1 MGYDEKILN
10 YLSLYLK
17 SLKFVWKSSKAVM
30 VWMILMIPIQSV
42 LPSVSLY
49 VTNVIVNKIVSLNAI
64 HLTLLVSV
72 WGLTFFLNNLISPLL
87 VMIQGRMTDLLT
99 YQLNTE
105 LMRKS
110 ERLQSIS
117 YFEDSEF
124 YNDIQLLSSEA
135 SWRPVN
141 LLVFGTSLISNAI
154 VFISM
159 LIMLSSV
166 NILVSILM
174 LLVLVPQGI
183 IAYRIQQQAFETL
196 VSNSEES
203 RQLDYYSQV
212 LLSNN
217 HIKDIR
223 LYNLYAFFIG
233 KYTDVFTSITGKL
246 QGDRKK
252 KFTNSAVFISLNSLI
267 IISIFWYMMM
277 QIKKGVLNLGVI
289 VVFST
294 GIVYAINSMARL
306 VEDSSLLYDT
316 LLYMEKFFKFIE
328 IDDGMDQGLTFTNA
342 EEHSSDDII
351 EFRHVNFSYANTSD
365 VVLSDINFK
374 VAEGEKIAIV
384 GENGAGKTTLVKL
397 LCAFYP
403 NYSGD
408 ILVNGKS
415 LREYEWTDYR
425 KQMTSI
431 FQDFSKFD
439 ISLRENVALSDL
451 TRLSNDEDIVEA
463 LDKGRFNLNNMPLDQ
478 MLGRKFEGGKELS
491 GGEWQKVALSRA
503 FFSNAPILI
512 LDEPTASIDAK
523 AEYELFQDFQH
534 LTQGKTVFYITHRLA
549 SVKFADKI
557 LVLKSGK
564 IHSFGTHNELMKKD
578 EYYRELYIMQ
588 SSMYAEEE
596 A

>member
-1 MGYDEKILN
+1 MEKIFN
-10 YLSLYLK
+10 YLNLYLK
-17 SLKFVWKSSKAVM
+17 SLNFVWKTSKSIM
-30 VWMILMIPIQSV
+30 LWMILMVPIQSI
-42 LPSVSLY
+42 LPSISIFI
-49 VTNVIVNKIVSLNAI
+49 TNIVVNKISSLNSI
-64 HLTLLVSV
+64 NLTMLIAV
-72 WGLTFFLNNLISPLL
+72 WGVSFFLKNLISPLL

-110 ERLQSIS
+110 ERLQNIS

-154 VFISM
+154 VFASM
-159 LIMLSSV
+159 LLMVSSV
-166 NILVSILM
+166 NILVS
-174 LLVLVPQGI
+174 LLLFVVLIPQGI

-203 RQLDYYSQV
+203 RKLDYYSQV

-223 LYNLYAFFIG
+223 LYNLYIFFIT
-233 KYTDVFTSITGKL
+233 KYTDVFTSITDKL
-246 QGDRKK
+246 QVDRRK
-252 KFTNSAVFISLNSLI
+252 KFTTSALFITLNSIVI
-267 IISIFWYMMM
+267 ILMFGYVII
-277 QIKKGVLNLGVI
+277 QIKKGVLDLGVI
-289 VVFST
+289 FVFST
-294 GIVYAINSMARL
+294 SIIYSINSMARL

-316 LLYMEKFFKFIE
+316 LLYMENFFKFIE
-328 IDDGMDQGLTFTNA
+328 IEDELSTEVPITKTENNFG
-342 EEHSSDDII
+342 DDII
-351 EFRHVNFSYANTSD
+351 EFRNVNFSYSNNSD
-365 VVLSDINFK
+365 LVLSNVSFK
-374 VAEGEKIAIV
+374 IAEGEKIAIV

-408 ILVNGKS
+408 IIVNNKS
-415 LREYEWTDYR
+415 LREYELTDYR
-425 KQMTSI
+425 KQITSI

-451 TRLSNDEDIVEA
+451 SRIFKNEDITKA
-463 LDKGRFNLNNMPLDQ
+463 LDKGRFNMKDMSLDQ
-478 MLGRKFEGGKELS
+478 VLGRKFDGGKELS

-523 AEYELFQDFQH
+523 AEYELFQDFLQ

-557 LVLKSGK
+557 LVLKSGE
-564 IHSFGTHNELMKKD
+564 IHSFGTHNELMNKD
-578 EYYRELYIMQ
+578 EYYRKLYKMQ
-588 SSMYAEEE
+588 SSMYAEE
-596 A
+596 

>member
-1 MGYDEKILN
+1 MEKIFN
-10 YLSLYLK
+10 YLNLYLK
-17 SLKFVWKSSKAVM
+17 SLNFVWKTSKSIM
-30 VWMILMIPIQSV
+30 LWMILMVPIQSI
-42 LPSVSLY
+42 LPSISIFI
-49 VTNVIVNKIVSLNAI
+49 TNIVVNKISSLNSI
-64 HLTLLVSV
+64 NLTMLIAV
-72 WGLTFFLNNLISPLL
+72 WGVSFFLNNLISPLL

-110 ERLQSIS
+110 ERLQNIS

-154 VFISM
+154 VFASM
-159 LIMLSSV
+159 LLMVSSV
-166 NILVSILM
+166 NILVS
-174 LLVLVPQGI
+174 LLLFVVLIPQGI

-203 RQLDYYSQV
+203 RKLDYYSQV

-223 LYNLYAFFIG
+223 LYNLYFFFIT
-233 KYTDVFTSITGKL
+233 KYTDVFTSITDKL
-246 QGDRKK
+246 QVDRRK
-252 KFTNSAVFISLNSLI
+252 KFTNSALFITLNSIVI
-267 IISIFWYMMM
+267 ILMFGYVII
-277 QIKKGVLNLGVI
+277 QIKKGVLDLGVI
-289 VVFST
+289 FVFST
-294 GIVYAINSMARL
+294 SIIYSINSMARL

-316 LLYMEKFFKFIE
+316 LLYMENFFKFIE
-328 IDDGMDQGLTFTNA
+328 IEDKLSTEVPITKTENNFG
-342 EEHSSDDII
+342 DDII
-351 EFRHVNFSYANTSD
+351 EFRNVNFSYSNNSD
-365 VVLSDINFK
+365 LVLSNVSFK
-374 VAEGEKIAIV
+374 IAEGEKIAIV

-408 ILVNGKS
+408 IIVNNKS
-415 LREYEWTDYR
+415 LREYELTDYR
-425 KQMTSI
+425 KQITSI

-451 TRLSNDEDIVEA
+451 SRIFKNEDITKA
-463 LDKGRFNLNNMPLDQ
+463 LDKGRFNMKDMSLDQ
-478 MLGRKFEGGKELS
+478 VLGRKFDGGKELS

-523 AEYELFQDFQH
+523 AEYELFQDFLQ

-557 LVLKSGK
+557 LVLKSGE
-564 IHSFGTHNELMKKD
+564 IHSFGTHNELMNKD
-578 EYYRELYIMQ
+578 EYYRKLYKMQ
-588 SSMYAEEE
+588 SSMYAEE
-596 A
+596 

>member
-1 MGYDEKILN
+1 MEKIFN
-10 YLSLYLK
+10 YLNLYLK
-17 SLKFVWKSSKAVM
+17 SLNFVWKTSKSIM
-30 VWMILMIPIQSV
+30 LWMILMVPIQSI
-42 LPSVSLY
+42 LPSISIFI
-49 VTNVIVNKIVSLNAI
+49 TNIVVNKISSLNSI
-64 HLTLLVSV
+64 NLTMLIAV
-72 WGLTFFLNNLISPLL
+72 WGVSFFLNNLISPLL

-110 ERLQSIS
+110 ERLQNIS

-154 VFISM
+154 VFASM
-159 LIMLSSV
+159 LLMVSSV
-166 NILVSILM
+166 NILVS
-174 LLVLVPQGI
+174 LLLFVVLIPQGI

-203 RQLDYYSQV
+203 RKLDYYSQV
-212 LLSNN
+212 LLSSN

-223 LYNLYAFFIG
+223 LYNLYFFFIT
-233 KYTDVFTSITGKL
+233 KYTDVFTSITDKL
-246 QGDRKK
+246 QVDRRK
-252 KFTNSAVFISLNSLI
+252 KFTNSALFITLNSIVI
-267 IISIFWYMMM
+267 ILMFGYVII
-277 QIKKGVLNLGVI
+277 QIKKGILDLGVI
-289 VVFST
+289 FVFST
-294 GIVYAINSMARL
+294 SIIYSINSMARL

-316 LLYMEKFFKFIE
+316 LLYMENFFKFIE
-328 IDDGMDQGLTFTNA
+328 IEDELSTEVPITKTENNFG
-342 EEHSSDDII
+342 DDII
-351 EFRHVNFSYANTSD
+351 EFRNVNFSYSNNSD
-365 VVLSDINFK
+365 LVLSNVSFK
-374 VAEGEKIAIV
+374 IAEGEKIAIV

-408 ILVNGKS
+408 IIVNNKS
-415 LREYEWTDYR
+415 LREYELTDYR
-425 KQMTSI
+425 KQITSI

-451 TRLSNDEDIVEA
+451 SRIFKNEDITKA
-463 LDKGRFNLNNMPLDQ
+463 LDKGRFNMKDMSLDQ
-478 MLGRKFEGGKELS
+478 VLGRKFDGGKELS

-523 AEYELFQDFQH
+523 AEYELFQDFLQ

-557 LVLKSGK
+557 LVLKSGE
-564 IHSFGTHNELMKKD
+564 IHSFGTHNELMNKD
-578 EYYRELYIMQ
+578 EYYRKLYKMQ
-588 SSMYAEEE
+588 SSMYAEE
-596 A
+596 

>member
-1 MGYDEKILN
+1 MEKIFN

-17 SLKFVWKSSKAVM
+17 SLHFVWKTSKSIM
-30 VWMILMIPIQSV
+30 IWMILMVPIQSV
-42 LPSVSLY
+42 LPSISIFI
-49 VTNVIVNKIVSLNAI
+49 TNIVVNNISSLNSI
-64 HLTLLVSV
+64 NLSILVAV
-72 WGLTFFLNNLISPLL
+72 WGMAFFLNNLISPLL

-154 VFISM
+154 VFASM
-159 LIMLSSV
+159 LLMVSSV
-166 NILVSILM
+166 NILVS
-174 LLVLVPQGI
+174 LLLLAVIIPQGI

-203 RQLDYYSQV
+203 RKLDYYSQV
-212 LLSNN
+212 LLSNS

-223 LYNLYAFFIG
+223 LYNLYSFFIT

-246 QGDRKK
+246 QVDRRK
-252 KFTNSAVFISLNSLI
+252 KFTNSALFITLNSIVI
-267 IISIFWYMMM
+267 ILMFGYVIM
-277 QIKKGVLNLGVI
+277 QIKKSVLDLGVI
-289 VVFST
+289 FVFST
-294 GIVYAINSMARL
+294 SIIYSINSMARL

-316 LLYMEKFFKFIE
+316 LLYMENFFKFIE
-328 IDDGMDQGLTFTNA
+328 IEDELSTEVPITKTENNFG
-342 EEHSSDDII
+342 DDII
-351 EFRHVNFSYANTSD
+351 AFRNVNFSYSNNSD
-365 VVLSDINFK
+365 LVLSNISLK
-374 VAEGEKIAIV
+374 IAKGEKIAIV

-403 NYSGD
+403 NYSGE
-408 ILVNGKS
+408 IIVNGKS
-415 LREYEWTDYR
+415 LREYKLTEYR
-425 KQMTSI
+425 KQITSI

-451 TRLSNDEDIVEA
+451 SRISKNGDITEA
-463 LDKGRFNLNNMPLDQ
+463 LDKGRFNMKDMSLDQ
-478 MLGRKFEGGKELS
+478 VLGRKFDGGKELS

-523 AEYELFQDFQH
+523 AEYELFQDFLQ

-564 IHSFGTHNELMKKD
+564 IHSFGTHHELMNRD
-578 EYYRELYIMQ
+578 DYYRELYVMQ
-588 SSMYAEEE
+588 LSMYVEERF
-596 A
+596 

>member
-1 MGYDEKILN
+1 MEKIFN
-10 YLSLYLK
+10 YLNLYLK
-17 SLKFVWKSSKAVM
+17 SLNFVWKTSKSIM
-30 VWMILMIPIQSV
+30 LWMILMVPIQSI
-42 LPSVSLY
+42 LPSISIFI
-49 VTNVIVNKIVSLNAI
+49 TNIVVNKISSLNSI
-64 HLTLLVSV
+64 NLTMLIAV
-72 WGLTFFLNNLISPLL
+72 WGVSFFLNNLISPLL

-110 ERLQSIS
+110 ERLQNIS

-154 VFISM
+154 VFASM
-159 LIMLSSV
+159 LLMVSSV
-166 NILVSILM
+166 NILVS
-174 LLVLVPQGI
+174 LLLFVVLIPQGI

-203 RQLDYYSQV
+203 RKLDYYSQV

-223 LYNLYAFFIG
+223 LYNLYFFFIT
-233 KYTDVFTSITGKL
+233 KYTDVFTSITDKL
-246 QGDRKK
+246 QVDRRK
-252 KFTNSAVFISLNSLI
+252 KFTNSALFITLNSIVI
-267 IISIFWYMMM
+267 ILMFGYVII
-277 QIKKGVLNLGVI
+277 QIKKGVLDLGVI
-289 VVFST
+289 FVFST
-294 GIVYAINSMARL
+294 SIIYSVNSMARL

-316 LLYMEKFFKFIE
+316 LLYMENFFKFIE
-328 IDDGMDQGLTFTNA
+328 IEDELSTEVPITKTENNFG
-342 EEHSSDDII
+342 DDII
-351 EFRHVNFSYANTSD
+351 EFRNVNFSYSNNSD
-365 VVLSDINFK
+365 LVLSNVSFK
-374 VAEGEKIAIV
+374 IAEGEKIAIV

-408 ILVNGKS
+408 IIVNNKS
-415 LREYEWTDYR
+415 LREYELTDYR
-425 KQMTSI
+425 KQITSI

-451 TRLSNDEDIVEA
+451 SRIFKNEDITKA
-463 LDKGRFNLNNMPLDQ
+463 LDKGRFNMKDMSLDQ
-478 MLGRKFEGGKELS
+478 VLGRKFDGGKELS

-523 AEYELFQDFQH
+523 AEYELFQDFLQ

-557 LVLKSGK
+557 LVLKSGV
-564 IHSFGTHNELMKKD
+564 IHSFGTHNELMNKD
-578 EYYRELYIMQ
+578 EYYRKLYKMQ
-588 SSMYAEEE
+588 SSMYAEE
-596 A
+596 

>member
-1 MGYDEKILN
+1 MEKIFN
-10 YLSLYLK
+10 YLNLYLK
-17 SLKFVWKSSKAVM
+17 SLNFVWKTSKSIM
-30 VWMILMIPIQSV
+30 LWMILMVPIQSI
-42 LPSVSLY
+42 LPSISIFI
-49 VTNVIVNKIVSLNAI
+49 TNIVVNKISSLNSI
-64 HLTLLVSV
+64 NLTMLIAV
-72 WGLTFFLNNLISPLL
+72 WGVSFFLNNLISPLL

-110 ERLQSIS
+110 ERLQNIS

-154 VFISM
+154 VFASM
-159 LIMLSSV
+159 LLIVSSV
-166 NILVSILM
+166 NILVS
-174 LLVLVPQGI
+174 LLLFVVLIPQGI

-203 RQLDYYSQV
+203 RKLDYYSQV
-212 LLSNN
+212 LLSSN

-223 LYNLYAFFIG
+223 LYNLYFFFIT
-233 KYTDVFTSITGKL
+233 KYTDVFTSITDKL
-246 QGDRKK
+246 QVDRRK
-252 KFTNSAVFISLNSLI
+252 KFTNSALFITLNSIVI
-267 IISIFWYMMM
+267 ILMFGYVII
-277 QIKKGVLNLGVI
+277 QIKKGVLDLGVI
-289 VVFST
+289 FVFST
-294 GIVYAINSMARL
+294 SIIYSINSMARL

-316 LLYMEKFFKFIE
+316 LLYMENFFKFIE
-328 IDDGMDQGLTFTNA
+328 IEDELSTEVPITKTENNFG
-342 EEHSSDDII
+342 DDII
-351 EFRHVNFSYANTSD
+351 EFRNVNFSYSNNSD
-365 VVLSDINFK
+365 LVLSNVSFK
-374 VAEGEKIAIV
+374 IAEGEKIAIV

-408 ILVNGKS
+408 IIVNNKS
-415 LREYEWTDYR
+415 LREYELTDYR
-425 KQMTSI
+425 KQITSI

-451 TRLSNDEDIVEA
+451 SRIFKNEDITKA
-463 LDKGRFNLNNMPLDQ
+463 LDKGRFNMKDMSLDQ
-478 MLGRKFEGGKELS
+478 VLGRKFDGGKELS

-523 AEYELFQDFQH
+523 AEYELFQDFLQ

-557 LVLKSGK
+557 LVLKSGE
-564 IHSFGTHNELMKKD
+564 IHSFGTHNELMNKD
-578 EYYRELYIMQ
+578 EYYRKLYKMQ
-588 SSMYAEEE
+588 SSMYAEE
-596 A
+596 

>member
-1 MGYDEKILN
+1 MEKIFN
-10 YLSLYLK
+10 YLNLYLK
-17 SLKFVWKSSKAVM
+17 SLNFVWKTSKSIM
-30 VWMILMIPIQSV
+30 LWMILMVPIQSI
-42 LPSVSLY
+42 LPSISIFI
-49 VTNVIVNKIVSLNAI
+49 TNIVVNKISSLNSI
-64 HLTLLVSV
+64 NLTMLIAV
-72 WGLTFFLNNLISPLL
+72 WGVSFFLNNLISPLL

-110 ERLQSIS
+110 ERLQNIS

-154 VFISM
+154 VFASM
-159 LIMLSSV
+159 LLMVSSV
-166 NILVSILM
+166 NILVS
-174 LLVLVPQGI
+174 LLLFVVLIPQGI

-203 RQLDYYSQV
+203 RKLDYYSQV

-223 LYNLYAFFIG
+223 LYNLYFFFIT
-233 KYTDVFTSITGKL
+233 KYTDVFTSITDKL
-246 QGDRKK
+246 QVDRRK
-252 KFTNSAVFISLNSLI
+252 KFTNSALFITLNSIVI
-267 IISIFWYMMM
+267 ILMFGYVII
-277 QIKKGVLNLGVI
+277 QIKKGVLDLGVI
-289 VVFST
+289 FVFST
-294 GIVYAINSMARL
+294 SIIYSVNSMARL

-316 LLYMEKFFKFIE
+316 LLYMENFFKFIE
-328 IDDGMDQGLTFTNA
+328 IEDELSTEVPITKTENNFG
-342 EEHSSDDII
+342 DDII
-351 EFRHVNFSYANTSD
+351 EFRNVNFSYSNNSD
-365 VVLSDINFK
+365 LVLSNVSFK
-374 VAEGEKIAIV
+374 IAEGEKIAIV

-408 ILVNGKS
+408 IIVNNKS
-415 LREYEWTDYR
+415 LREYELTDYR
-425 KQMTSI
+425 KQITSI

-451 TRLSNDEDIVEA
+451 SRIFKNEDITKA
-463 LDKGRFNLNNMPLDQ
+463 LDKGRFNMKDMSLDQ
-478 MLGRKFEGGKELS
+478 VLGRKFDGGKELS

-503 FFSNAPILI
+503 FFSDAPILI

-523 AEYELFQDFQH
+523 AEYELFQDFLQ

-557 LVLKSGK
+557 LVLKSGE
-564 IHSFGTHNELMKKD
+564 IHSFGTHNELMNKD
-578 EYYRELYIMQ
+578 EYYRKLYKMQ
-588 SSMYAEEE
+588 SSMYAEE
-596 A
+596 

>member
-1 MGYDEKILN
+1 MEKIFN
-10 YLSLYLK
+10 YLNLYLK
-17 SLKFVWKSSKAVM
+17 SLNFVWKTSKSIM
-30 VWMILMIPIQSV
+30 LWMILMVPIQSI
-42 LPSVSLY
+42 LPSISIFI
-49 VTNVIVNKIVSLNAI
+49 TNIVVNKISSLNSI
-64 HLTLLVSV
+64 NLTMLIAV
-72 WGLTFFLNNLISPLL
+72 WGVSFFLNNLISPLL

-110 ERLQSIS
+110 ERLQNIS

-154 VFISM
+154 VFASM
-159 LIMLSSV
+159 LLMVSSV
-166 NILVSILM
+166 NILVS
-174 LLVLVPQGI
+174 LLLFVVLIPQGI

-203 RQLDYYSQV
+203 RKLDYYSQV

-223 LYNLYAFFIG
+223 LYNLYIFFIT
-233 KYTDVFTSITGKL
+233 KYTDVFTSITDKL
-246 QGDRKK
+246 QVDRRK
-252 KFTNSAVFISLNSLI
+252 KFTNSALFITLNSIVI
-267 IISIFWYMMM
+267 ILMFGYVII
-277 QIKKGVLNLGVI
+277 QIKKGVLDLGVI
-289 VVFST
+289 FVFST
-294 GIVYAINSMARL
+294 SIIYSINSMARL

-316 LLYMEKFFKFIE
+316 LLYMENFFKFIE
-328 IDDGMDQGLTFTNA
+328 IEDELSTEVPITKTENNFG
-342 EEHSSDDII
+342 DDII
-351 EFRHVNFSYANTSD
+351 EFRNVNFSYSNNSD
-365 VVLSDINFK
+365 LVLSNVSFK
-374 VAEGEKIAIV
+374 IAEGEKIAIV

-408 ILVNGKS
+408 IIVNNKS
-415 LREYEWTDYR
+415 LREYELTDYR
-425 KQMTSI
+425 KQITSI

-451 TRLSNDEDIVEA
+451 SRIFKNEDITKA
-463 LDKGRFNLNNMPLDQ
+463 LDKGRFNMKDMSLDQ
-478 MLGRKFEGGKELS
+478 VLGRKFDGGKELS

-523 AEYELFQDFQH
+523 AEYELFQDFLQ

-557 LVLKSGK
+557 LVLKSGE
-564 IHSFGTHNELMKKD
+564 IHSFGTHNELMNKD
-578 EYYRELYIMQ
+578 EYYRKLYKMQ
-588 SSMYAEEE
+588 SSMYAEE
-596 A
+596 

>member
-1 MGYDEKILN
+1 MEKIFN
-10 YLSLYLK
+10 YLNLYLK
-17 SLKFVWKSSKAVM
+17 SLNFVWKTSKSIM
-30 VWMILMIPIQSV
+30 LWMILMVPIQSI
-42 LPSVSLY
+42 LPSISIFI
-49 VTNVIVNKIVSLNAI
+49 TNIVVNKISSLNSI
-64 HLTLLVSV
+64 NLTMLIAV
-72 WGLTFFLNNLISPLL
+72 WGVSFFLNNLISPLL

-110 ERLQSIS
+110 ERLQNIS

-154 VFISM
+154 VFASM
-159 LIMLSSV
+159 LLMVSSV
-166 NILVSILM
+166 NILVS
-174 LLVLVPQGI
+174 LLLFVVLIPQGI

-203 RQLDYYSQV
+203 RKLDYYSQV

-223 LYNLYAFFIG
+223 LYNLYFFFIT
-233 KYTDVFTSITGKL
+233 KYTDVFISITDKL
-246 QGDRKK
+246 QVDRRK
-252 KFTNSAVFISLNSLI
+252 KFTNSALFITLNSIVI
-267 IISIFWYMMM
+267 ILMFGYVII
-277 QIKKGVLNLGVI
+277 QIKKGVLDLGVI
-289 VVFST
+289 FVFST
-294 GIVYAINSMARL
+294 SIIYSINSMARL

-316 LLYMEKFFKFIE
+316 LLYMENFFKFIE
-328 IDDGMDQGLTFTNA
+328 IEDELSTEVPITKTENNFG
-342 EEHSSDDII
+342 DDII
-351 EFRHVNFSYANTSD
+351 EFRNVNFSYSNNSD
-365 VVLSDINFK
+365 LVLSNVSFK
-374 VAEGEKIAIV
+374 IAEGEKIAIV

-408 ILVNGKS
+408 IIVNNKS
-415 LREYEWTDYR
+415 LREYELTDYR
-425 KQMTSI
+425 KQITSI

-451 TRLSNDEDIVEA
+451 SRIFKNEDITKA
-463 LDKGRFNLNNMPLDQ
+463 LDKGRFNIKDMSLDQ
-478 MLGRKFEGGKELS
+478 VLGRKFDGGKELS

-523 AEYELFQDFQH
+523 AEYELFQDFLQ

-557 LVLKSGK
+557 LVLKSGE
-564 IHSFGTHNELMKKD
+564 IHSFGTHNELMNKD
-578 EYYRELYIMQ
+578 EYYRKLYKMQ
-588 SSMYAEEE
+588 SSMYAEE
-596 A
+596 

>member
-1 MGYDEKILN
+1 
-10 YLSLYLK
+10 
-17 SLKFVWKSSKAVM
+17 
-30 VWMILMIPIQSV
+30 MIPIQSV

>member
-1 MGYDEKILN
+1 MEKIFN
-10 YLSLYLK
+10 YLNLYLK
-17 SLKFVWKSSKAVM
+17 SLNFVWKTSKSIM
-30 VWMILMIPIQSV
+30 LWMILMVPIQSI
-42 LPSVSLY
+42 LPSISIFI
-49 VTNVIVNKIVSLNAI
+49 TNIVVNKISSLNSI
-64 HLTLLVSV
+64 NLTMLIAV
-72 WGLTFFLNNLISPLL
+72 WGVSFFLNNLISPLL

-110 ERLQSIS
+110 ERLQNIS

-154 VFISM
+154 VFASM
-159 LIMLSSV
+159 LLMVSSV
-166 NILVSILM
+166 NILVS
-174 LLVLVPQGI
+174 LLLFVVLIPQGI

-203 RQLDYYSQV
+203 RKLDYYSQV

-223 LYNLYAFFIG
+223 LYNLYIFFIT
-233 KYTDVFTSITGKL
+233 KYTDVFTSITDKL
-246 QGDRKK
+246 QVDRRK
-252 KFTNSAVFISLNSLI
+252 KFTTSALFITLNSIVI
-267 IISIFWYMMM
+267 ILMFGYVII
-277 QIKKGVLNLGVI
+277 QIKKGVLDLGVI
-289 VVFST
+289 FVFST
-294 GIVYAINSMARL
+294 SIIYSINSMARL

-316 LLYMEKFFKFIE
+316 LLYMENFFKFIE
-328 IDDGMDQGLTFTNA
+328 IEDELSTEVPITKTENNFG
-342 EEHSSDDII
+342 DDII
-351 EFRHVNFSYANTSD
+351 EFRNVNFSYSNNSD
-365 VVLSDINFK
+365 LVLSNVSFK
-374 VAEGEKIAIV
+374 IAEGEKIAIV

-408 ILVNGKS
+408 IIVNNKS
-415 LREYEWTDYR
+415 LREYELTDYR
-425 KQMTSI
+425 KQITSI

-451 TRLSNDEDIVEA
+451 SRIFKNEDITKA
-463 LDKGRFNLNNMPLDQ
+463 LDKGRFNMKDMSLDQ
-478 MLGRKFEGGKELS
+478 VLGRKFDGGKELS

-523 AEYELFQDFQH
+523 AEYELFQNFLQ

-557 LVLKSGK
+557 LVLKSGE
-564 IHSFGTHNELMKKD
+564 IHSFGTHNELMNKD
-578 EYYRELYIMQ
+578 EYYRKLYKMQ
-588 SSMYAEEE
+588 SSMYAEE
-596 A
+596 

>member
-1 MGYDEKILN
+1 MEKIFN
-10 YLSLYLK
+10 YLNLYLK
-17 SLKFVWKSSKAVM
+17 SLNFVWKTSKSIM
-30 VWMILMIPIQSV
+30 LWMILMVPIQSI
-42 LPSVSLY
+42 LPSISIFI
-49 VTNVIVNKIVSLNAI
+49 TNIVVNKISSLNSI
-64 HLTLLVSV
+64 NLTMLIAV
-72 WGLTFFLNNLISPLL
+72 WGVSFFLNNLISPLL

-110 ERLQSIS
+110 ERLQNIS

-154 VFISM
+154 VFASM
-159 LIMLSSV
+159 LLMVSSV
-166 NILVSILM
+166 NILVS
-174 LLVLVPQGI
+174 LLLFVVLIPQGI

-203 RQLDYYSQV
+203 RKLDYYSQV
-212 LLSNN
+212 LLSSN

-223 LYNLYAFFIG
+223 LYNLYFFFIT
-233 KYTDVFTSITGKL
+233 KYTDVFTSITDKL
-246 QGDRKK
+246 QVDRRK
-252 KFTNSAVFISLNSLI
+252 KFTNSALFITLNSIVI
-267 IISIFWYMMM
+267 ILMFGYVII
-277 QIKKGVLNLGVI
+277 QIKKGVLDLGVI
-289 VVFST
+289 FVFST
-294 GIVYAINSMARL
+294 SIIYSINSMARL

-316 LLYMEKFFKFIE
+316 LLYMENFFKFIE
-328 IDDGMDQGLTFTNA
+328 IEDELSTEVPITKTENNFG
-342 EEHSSDDII
+342 DDII
-351 EFRHVNFSYANTSD
+351 EFRNVNFSYSNNSD
-365 VVLSDINFK
+365 LVLSNVSFK
-374 VAEGEKIAIV
+374 IAEGEKIAIV

-408 ILVNGKS
+408 IIVNNKS
-415 LREYEWTDYR
+415 LRKYELTDYR
-425 KQMTSI
+425 KQITSI

-451 TRLSNDEDIVEA
+451 SRIFKNEDITKA
-463 LDKGRFNLNNMPLDQ
+463 LDKGRFNMKDMSLDQ
-478 MLGRKFEGGKELS
+478 VLGRKFDGGKELS

-523 AEYELFQDFQH
+523 AEYELFQDFLQ

-557 LVLKSGK
+557 LVLKSGE
-564 IHSFGTHNELMKKD
+564 IHSFGTHNELMNKD
-578 EYYRELYIMQ
+578 EYYRKLYKMQ
-588 SSMYAEEE
+588 SSMYAEE
-596 A
+596 

>member
-1 MGYDEKILN
+1 MEKIFN
-10 YLSLYLK
+10 YLNLYLK
-17 SLKFVWKSSKAVM
+17 SLNFVWKTSKSIM
-30 VWMILMIPIQSV
+30 LWMILMVPIQSI
-42 LPSVSLY
+42 LPSISIFI
-49 VTNVIVNKIVSLNAI
+49 TNIVVNKISSLNSI
-64 HLTLLVSV
+64 NLTMLIAV
-72 WGLTFFLNNLISPLL
+72 WGVSFFLNNLISPLL

-110 ERLQSIS
+110 ERLQNIS

-154 VFISM
+154 VFASM
-159 LIMLSSV
+159 LLMVSSV
-166 NILVSILM
+166 NILVS
-174 LLVLVPQGI
+174 LLLFVVLIPQGI

-203 RQLDYYSQV
+203 RKLDYYSQV

-223 LYNLYAFFIG
+223 LYNLYFFFIT
-233 KYTDVFTSITGKL
+233 KYTDVFTSITDKL
-246 QGDRKK
+246 QVDRRK
-252 KFTNSAVFISLNSLI
+252 KFTNSALFITLNSIVI
-267 IISIFWYMMM
+267 ILMFGYVII
-277 QIKKGVLNLGVI
+277 QIKKGVLDLGVI
-289 VVFST
+289 FVFST
-294 GIVYAINSMARL
+294 SIIYSVNSMARL

-316 LLYMEKFFKFIE
+316 LLYMENFFKFIE
-328 IDDGMDQGLTFTNA
+328 IEDELSTEVPITKTENNFG
-342 EEHSSDDII
+342 DDII
-351 EFRHVNFSYANTSD
+351 EFRNVNFSYSNNSD
-365 VVLSDINFK
+365 LVLSNVSFK
-374 VAEGEKIAIV
+374 IAEGEKIAIV

-408 ILVNGKS
+408 IIVNNKS
-415 LREYEWTDYR
+415 LREYELTDYR
-425 KQMTSI
+425 KQITSI

-451 TRLSNDEDIVEA
+451 SRIFKNEDITKA
-463 LDKGRFNLNNMPLDQ
+463 LDKGRFNMKDMSLDQ
-478 MLGRKFEGGKELS
+478 VLGRKFDGGKELS

-523 AEYELFQDFQH
+523 AEYELFQDFLQ

-557 LVLKSGK
+557 LVLKSGE
-564 IHSFGTHNELMKKD
+564 IHSFGTHNELMNKD
-578 EYYRELYIMQ
+578 EYYRKLYKMQ
-588 SSMYAEEE
+588 SSMYAEE
-596 A
+596 

>member
-1 MGYDEKILN
+1 MEKIFN
-10 YLSLYLK
+10 YLNLYLK
-17 SLKFVWKSSKAVM
+17 SLNFVWKTSKSIM
-30 VWMILMIPIQSV
+30 LWMILMVPIQSI
-42 LPSVSLY
+42 LPSISIFI
-49 VTNVIVNKIVSLNAI
+49 TNIVVNKISSLNSI
-64 HLTLLVSV
+64 NLTMLIAV
-72 WGLTFFLNNLISPLL
+72 WGVSFFLNNLISPLL

-110 ERLQSIS
+110 ERLQNIS

-154 VFISM
+154 VFASM
-159 LIMLSSV
+159 LLMVSSV
-166 NILVSILM
+166 NILVS
-174 LLVLVPQGI
+174 LLLFVVLIPQGI

-203 RQLDYYSQV
+203 RKLDYYSQV

-223 LYNLYAFFIG
+223 LYNLYIFFIT
-233 KYTDVFTSITGKL
+233 KYTDVFTSITDKL
-246 QGDRKK
+246 QVDRRK
-252 KFTNSAVFISLNSLI
+252 KFTTSALFITLNSIVI
-267 IISIFWYMMM
+267 ILMFGYVII
-277 QIKKGVLNLGVI
+277 QIKKGVLDLGVI
-289 VVFST
+289 FVFST
-294 GIVYAINSMARL
+294 SIIYSINSMARL

-316 LLYMEKFFKFIE
+316 LLYMENFFKFIE
-328 IDDGMDQGLTFTNA
+328 IEDELSTEVPITKTENNFG
-342 EEHSSDDII
+342 DDII
-351 EFRHVNFSYANTSD
+351 EFRNVNFSYSNNSD
-365 VVLSDINFK
+365 LVLSNVSFK
-374 VAEGEKIAIV
+374 IAEGEKIAIV

-408 ILVNGKS
+408 IIVNNKS
-415 LREYEWTDYR
+415 LREYELTDYR
-425 KQMTSI
+425 KQITSI

-451 TRLSNDEDIVEA
+451 SRIFKNEDITKA
-463 LDKGRFNLNNMPLDQ
+463 LDKGRFNMKDMSLDQ
-478 MLGRKFEGGKELS
+478 VLGRKFDGGKELS

-523 AEYELFQDFQH
+523 AEYELFQDFLQ

-557 LVLKSGK
+557 LVLKSGE
-564 IHSFGTHNELMKKD
+564 IHSFGTHNELMNKD
-578 EYYRELYIMQ
+578 EYYRKLYKMQ
-588 SSMYAEEE
+588 SSMYAEE
-596 A
+596 

>member
-1 MGYDEKILN
+1 MEKIFN
-10 YLSLYLK
+10 YLNLYLK
-17 SLKFVWKSSKAVM
+17 SLNFVWKTSKSIM
-30 VWMILMIPIQSV
+30 LWMILMVPIQSI
-42 LPSVSLY
+42 LPSISIFI
-49 VTNVIVNKIVSLNAI
+49 TNIVVNKISSLNSI
-64 HLTLLVSV
+64 NLTMLIAV
-72 WGLTFFLNNLISPLL
+72 WGVSFFLNNLISPLL

-110 ERLQSIS
+110 ERLQNIS

-154 VFISM
+154 VFASM
-159 LIMLSSV
+159 LLMVSSV
-166 NILVSILM
+166 NILVS
-174 LLVLVPQGI
+174 LLLFVVLIPQGI

-203 RQLDYYSQV
+203 RKLDYYSQV

-223 LYNLYAFFIG
+223 LYNLYFFFIT
-233 KYTDVFTSITGKL
+233 KYTDVFTSITDKL
-246 QGDRKK
+246 QVDRRK
-252 KFTNSAVFISLNSLI
+252 KFTNSALFITLNSIVI
-267 IISIFWYMMM
+267 ILMFGYVII
-277 QIKKGVLNLGVI
+277 QIKKGVLDLGVI
-289 VVFST
+289 FVFST
-294 GIVYAINSMARL
+294 SIIYSVNSMARL

-316 LLYMEKFFKFIE
+316 LLYMENFFKFIE
-328 IDDGMDQGLTFTNA
+328 IEDELSTEVPITKTENNFG
-342 EEHSSDDII
+342 DDII
-351 EFRHVNFSYANTSD
+351 EFRNVNFSYSNNSD
-365 VVLSDINFK
+365 LVLSNVSFK
-374 VAEGEKIAIV
+374 IAEGEKIAIV

-403 NYSGD
+403 KYSGD
-408 ILVNGKS
+408 IIVNNKS
-415 LREYEWTDYR
+415 LREYELTDYR
-425 KQMTSI
+425 KQITSI

-451 TRLSNDEDIVEA
+451 SRIFKNEDITKA
-463 LDKGRFNLNNMPLDQ
+463 LDKGRFNMKDMSLDQ
-478 MLGRKFEGGKELS
+478 VLGRKFDGGKELS

-523 AEYELFQDFQH
+523 AEYELFQDFLQ

-557 LVLKSGK
+557 LVLKSGE
-564 IHSFGTHNELMKKD
+564 IHSF
-578 EYYRELYIMQ
+578 
-588 SSMYAEEE
+588 
-596 A
+596 

>member
-1 MGYDEKILN
+1 MEKIFN
-10 YLSLYLK
+10 YLNLYLK
-17 SLKFVWKSSKAVM
+17 SLNFVWKTSKSIM
-30 VWMILMIPIQSV
+30 LWMILMVPIQSI
-42 LPSVSLY
+42 LPSISIFI
-49 VTNVIVNKIVSLNAI
+49 TNIVVNKISSLNSI
-64 HLTLLVSV
+64 NLTMLIAV
-72 WGLTFFLNNLISPLL
+72 WGVSFFLNNLISPLL

-110 ERLQSIS
+110 ERLQNIS

-154 VFISM
+154 VFASM
-159 LIMLSSV
+159 LLMVSSV
-166 NILVSILM
+166 NILVS
-174 LLVLVPQGI
+174 LLLFVVLIPQGI

-203 RQLDYYSQV
+203 RKLDYYSQV

-223 LYNLYAFFIG
+223 LYNLYFFFIT
-233 KYTDVFTSITGKL
+233 KYTDVFTSITDKL
-246 QGDRKK
+246 QVDRRK
-252 KFTNSAVFISLNSLI
+252 KFTNSALFITLNSIVI
-267 IISIFWYMMM
+267 ILMFGYVII
-277 QIKKGVLNLGVI
+277 QIKKGILDLGVI
-289 VVFST
+289 FVFST
-294 GIVYAINSMARL
+294 SIIYSINSMARL

-316 LLYMEKFFKFIE
+316 LLYMENFFKFIE
-328 IDDGMDQGLTFTNA
+328 IEDELSTEVPITKTENNFG
-342 EEHSSDDII
+342 DDII
-351 EFRHVNFSYANTSD
+351 EFRNVNFSYSNNSD
-365 VVLSDINFK
+365 LVLSNFSFK
-374 VAEGEKIAIV
+374 IAEGEKIAIV

-408 ILVNGKS
+408 IIVNNKS
-415 LREYEWTDYR
+415 LREYELTDYR
-425 KQMTSI
+425 KQITSI

-451 TRLSNDEDIVEA
+451 SRIFKNEDITKA
-463 LDKGRFNLNNMPLDQ
+463 LDKGRFNMKDMSLDQ
-478 MLGRKFEGGKELS
+478 VLGRKFDGGKELS

-523 AEYELFQDFQH
+523 AEYELFQDFLQ

-557 LVLKSGK
+557 LVLKSGE
-564 IHSFGTHNELMKKD
+564 IHSFGTHNELMNKD
-578 EYYRELYIMQ
+578 EYYRKLYKMQ
-588 SSMYAEEE
+588 SSMYAEE
-596 A
+596 

>member
-1 MGYDEKILN
+1 MEKIFN
-10 YLSLYLK
+10 YLNLYLK
-17 SLKFVWKSSKAVM
+17 SLNFVWKTSKSIM
-30 VWMILMIPIQSV
+30 LWMILMVPIQSI
-42 LPSVSLY
+42 LPSISIFI
-49 VTNVIVNKIVSLNAI
+49 TNIVVNKISSLNSI
-64 HLTLLVSV
+64 NLTMLIAVLGVS
-72 WGLTFFLNNLISPLL
+72 FFLNNLISPLL

-110 ERLQSIS
+110 ERLQNIS

-154 VFISM
+154 VFASM
-159 LIMLSSV
+159 LLMVSSV
-166 NILVSILM
+166 NILVS
-174 LLVLVPQGI
+174 LLLFVVLIPQGI

-203 RQLDYYSQV
+203 RKLDYYSQV

-223 LYNLYAFFIG
+223 LYNLYIFFIT
-233 KYTDVFTSITGKL
+233 KYTDVFTSITDKL
-246 QGDRKK
+246 QVDRRK
-252 KFTNSAVFISLNSLI
+252 KFTTSALFITLNSIVI
-267 IISIFWYMMM
+267 ILMFGYVII
-277 QIKKGVLNLGVI
+277 QIKKGVLDLGVI
-289 VVFST
+289 FVFST
-294 GIVYAINSMARL
+294 SIIYSINSMARL

-316 LLYMEKFFKFIE
+316 LLYMENFFKFIE
-328 IDDGMDQGLTFTNA
+328 IEDELSTEVPITKTENNFG
-342 EEHSSDDII
+342 DDII
-351 EFRHVNFSYANTSD
+351 EFRNVNFSYSNNSD
-365 VVLSDINFK
+365 LVLSNVSFK
-374 VAEGEKIAIV
+374 IAEGEKIAIV

-408 ILVNGKS
+408 IIVNNKS
-415 LREYEWTDYR
+415 LREYELTDYR
-425 KQMTSI
+425 KQITSI

-451 TRLSNDEDIVEA
+451 SRIFKNEDITKA
-463 LDKGRFNLNNMPLDQ
+463 LDKGRFNMKDMSLDQ
-478 MLGRKFEGGKELS
+478 VLGRKFDGGKELS

-523 AEYELFQDFQH
+523 AEYELFQDFLQ

-557 LVLKSGK
+557 LVLKSGE
-564 IHSFGTHNELMKKD
+564 IHSFGTHNELMNKD
-578 EYYRELYIMQ
+578 EYYRKLYKMQ
-588 SSMYAEEE
+588 SSMYAEE
-596 A
+596 

>member
-1 MGYDEKILN
+1 MEKIFN
-10 YLSLYLK
+10 YLNLYLK
-17 SLKFVWKSSKAVM
+17 SLNFVWKTSKSIM
-30 VWMILMIPIQSV
+30 LWMILMVPIQSI
-42 LPSVSLY
+42 LPSISIFI
-49 VTNVIVNKIVSLNAI
+49 TNIVVNKISSLNSI
-64 HLTLLVSV
+64 NLTMLIAV
-72 WGLTFFLNNLISPLL
+72 WGVSFFLNNLISPLL

-110 ERLQSIS
+110 ERLQNIS

-154 VFISM
+154 VFASM
-159 LIMLSSV
+159 LLMVSSV
-166 NILVSILM
+166 NILVS
-174 LLVLVPQGI
+174 LLLFVVLIPQGI

-203 RQLDYYSQV
+203 RKLDYYSQV

-223 LYNLYAFFIG
+223 LYNLYFFFIT
-233 KYTDVFTSITGKL
+233 KYTDVFTSITDKL
-246 QGDRKK
+246 QVDRRK
-252 KFTNSAVFISLNSLI
+252 KFTNSALFITLNSIVI
-267 IISIFWYMMM
+267 ILMFGYVII
-277 QIKKGVLNLGVI
+277 QIKKGILDLGVI
-289 VVFST
+289 FVFST
-294 GIVYAINSMARL
+294 SIIYSINSMARL

-316 LLYMEKFFKFIE
+316 LLYMENFFKFIE
-328 IDDGMDQGLTFTNA
+328 IEDELSTEVPITKTENNFG
-342 EEHSSDDII
+342 DDII
-351 EFRHVNFSYANTSD
+351 EFRNVNFSYSNNSD
-365 VVLSDINFK
+365 LVLSNVSFK
-374 VAEGEKIAIV
+374 IAEGEKIAIV

-408 ILVNGKS
+408 IIVNNKS
-415 LREYEWTDYR
+415 LREYELTDYR
-425 KQMTSI
+425 KQITSI

-451 TRLSNDEDIVEA
+451 SRIFKNEDITKA
-463 LDKGRFNLNNMPLDQ
+463 LDKGRFNMKDMSLDQ
-478 MLGRKFEGGKELS
+478 VLGRKFDGGKELS

-523 AEYELFQDFQH
+523 AEYELFQDFLQ

-557 LVLKSGK
+557 LVLKSGE
-564 IHSFGTHNELMKKD
+564 IHSFGTHNELMNKD
-578 EYYRELYIMQ
+578 EYYRKLYKMQ
-588 SSMYAEEE
+588 SSMYAEE
-596 A
+596 

>member
-1 MGYDEKILN
+1 
-10 YLSLYLK
+10 
-17 SLKFVWKSSKAVM
+17 
-30 VWMILMIPIQSV
+30 MILMVPIQSI
-42 LPSVSLY
+42 LPSISIFI
-49 VTNVIVNKIVSLNAI
+49 TNIVVNKISSLNSI
-64 HLTLLVSV
+64 NLTMLIAV
-72 WGLTFFLNNLISPLL
+72 WGVSFFLNNLISPLL

-110 ERLQSIS
+110 ERLQNIS

-154 VFISM
+154 VFASM
-159 LIMLSSV
+159 LLMVSSV
-166 NILVSILM
+166 NILVS
-174 LLVLVPQGI
+174 LLLFVVLIPQGI

-203 RQLDYYSQV
+203 RKLDYYSQV

-223 LYNLYAFFIG
+223 LYNLYFFFIT
-233 KYTDVFTSITGKL
+233 KYTDVFTSITDKL
-246 QGDRKK
+246 QVDRRK
-252 KFTNSAVFISLNSLI
+252 KFTNSALFITLNSIVI
-267 IISIFWYMMM
+267 ILMFGYVII
-277 QIKKGVLNLGVI
+277 QIKKGVLDLGVI
-289 VVFST
+289 FVFST
-294 GIVYAINSMARL
+294 SIIYSVNSMARL

-316 LLYMEKFFKFIE
+316 LLYMENFFKFIE
-328 IDDGMDQGLTFTNA
+328 IEDELSTEVPITKTENNFG
-342 EEHSSDDII
+342 DDII
-351 EFRHVNFSYANTSD
+351 EFRNVNFSYSNNSD
-365 VVLSDINFK
+365 LVLSNVSFK
-374 VAEGEKIAIV
+374 IAEGEKIAIV

-403 NYSGD
+403 KYSGD
-408 ILVNGKS
+408 IIVNNKS
-415 LREYEWTDYR
+415 LREYELTDYR
-425 KQMTSI
+425 KQITSI

-451 TRLSNDEDIVEA
+451 SRIFKNEDITKA
-463 LDKGRFNLNNMPLDQ
+463 LDKGRFNMKDMSLDQ
-478 MLGRKFEGGKELS
+478 VLGRKFDGGKELS

-523 AEYELFQDFQH
+523 AEYELFQDFLQ

-557 LVLKSGK
+557 LVLKSGE
-564 IHSFGTHNELMKKD
+564 IHSFGTHNELMNKD
-578 EYYRELYIMQ
+578 EYYRKLYKMQ
-588 SSMYAEEE
+588 SSMYAEE
-596 A
+596 

>member
-1 MGYDEKILN
+1 MEKIFN
-10 YLSLYLK
+10 YLNLYLK
-17 SLKFVWKSSKAVM
+17 SLNFVWKTSKSIM
-30 VWMILMIPIQSV
+30 LWMILMVPIQSI
-42 LPSVSLY
+42 LPSISIFI
-49 VTNVIVNKIVSLNAI
+49 TNIVVNKISSLNSI
-64 HLTLLVSV
+64 NLTMLIAV
-72 WGLTFFLNNLISPLL
+72 WGVSFFLNNLMSPLL

-110 ERLQSIS
+110 ERLQNIS

-154 VFISM
+154 VFASM
-159 LIMLSSV
+159 LLMVSSV
-166 NILVSILM
+166 NILVS
-174 LLVLVPQGI
+174 LLLFVVLIPQGI

-203 RQLDYYSQV
+203 RKLDYYSQV

-223 LYNLYAFFIG
+223 LYNLYIFFIT
-233 KYTDVFTSITGKL
+233 KYTDVFTSITDKL
-246 QGDRKK
+246 QVDRRK
-252 KFTNSAVFISLNSLI
+252 KFTTSALFITLNSIVI
-267 IISIFWYMMM
+267 ILMFGYVII
-277 QIKKGVLNLGVI
+277 QIKKGVLDLGVI
-289 VVFST
+289 FVFST
-294 GIVYAINSMARL
+294 SIIYSINSMARL

-316 LLYMEKFFKFIE
+316 LLYMENFFKFIE
-328 IDDGMDQGLTFTNA
+328 IEDELSTEVPITKTENNFG
-342 EEHSSDDII
+342 DDII
-351 EFRHVNFSYANTSD
+351 EFRNVNFSYSNNSD
-365 VVLSDINFK
+365 LVLSNVSFK
-374 VAEGEKIAIV
+374 IAEGEKIAIV

-408 ILVNGKS
+408 IIVNNKS
-415 LREYEWTDYR
+415 LREYELTDYR
-425 KQMTSI
+425 KQITSI

-451 TRLSNDEDIVEA
+451 SRIFKNEDITKA
-463 LDKGRFNLNNMPLDQ
+463 LDKGRFNMKDMSLDQ
-478 MLGRKFEGGKELS
+478 VLGRKFDGGKELS

-523 AEYELFQDFQH
+523 AEYELFQDFLQ

-557 LVLKSGK
+557 LVLKSGE
-564 IHSFGTHNELMKKD
+564 IHSFGTHNELMNKD
-578 EYYRELYIMQ
+578 EYYRKLYKMQ
-588 SSMYAEEE
+588 SSMYAEE
-596 A
+596 

>member
-1 MGYDEKILN
+1 MEKIFN
-10 YLSLYLK
+10 YLNLYLK
-17 SLKFVWKSSKAVM
+17 SLNFVWKTSKSIM
-30 VWMILMIPIQSV
+30 LWMILMVPIQSI
-42 LPSVSLY
+42 LPSISIFI
-49 VTNVIVNKIVSLNAI
+49 TNIVVNKISSLNSI
-64 HLTLLVSV
+64 NLTMLIAV
-72 WGLTFFLNNLISPLL
+72 WGVSFFLNNLISPLL

-110 ERLQSIS
+110 ERLQNIS

-154 VFISM
+154 VFASM
-159 LIMLSSV
+159 LLMVSSV
-166 NILVSILM
+166 NILVS
-174 LLVLVPQGI
+174 LLLFVVLIPQGI

-203 RQLDYYSQV
+203 RKLDYYSQV

-223 LYNLYAFFIG
+223 LYNLYIFFIT
-233 KYTDVFTSITGKL
+233 KYTDVFTSITDKL
-246 QGDRKK
+246 QVDRRK
-252 KFTNSAVFISLNSLI
+252 KFTTSALFITLNSIVI
-267 IISIFWYMMM
+267 ILMFGYVII
-277 QIKKGVLNLGVI
+277 QIKKGVLDLGVI
-289 VVFST
+289 FVFST
-294 GIVYAINSMARL
+294 SIIYSINSMARL

-316 LLYMEKFFKFIE
+316 LLYMENFFKFIE
-328 IDDGMDQGLTFTNA
+328 IEDELSTEVPITKTENNFG
-342 EEHSSDDII
+342 DDII
-351 EFRHVNFSYANTSD
+351 EFRNVKFYYSNIFVFFLFT
-365 VVLSDINFK
+365 VLL
-374 VAEGEKIAIV
+374 KIGAGDKFAIV

-408 ILVNGKS
+408 IIVNNKS
-415 LREYEWTDYR
+415 LREYELTDYR
-425 KQMTSI
+425 KQITSI

-451 TRLSNDEDIVEA
+451 SRIFKNEDITKA
-463 LDKGRFNLNNMPLDQ
+463 LDKGRFNMKDMSLDQ
-478 MLGRKFEGGKELS
+478 VLGRKFDGGKELS

-523 AEYELFQDFQH
+523 AEYELFQDFLQ

-557 LVLKSGK
+557 LVLKSGE
-564 IHSFGTHNELMKKD
+564 IHSFGTHNELMNKD
-578 EYYRELYIMQ
+578 EYYRKLYKMQ
-588 SSMYAEEE
+588 SSMYDEE
-596 A
+596 

>member
-1 MGYDEKILN
+1 MEKIFN
-10 YLSLYLK
+10 YLNLYLK
-17 SLKFVWKSSKAVM
+17 SLNFVWKTSKSIM
-30 VWMILMIPIQSV
+30 LWMILMVPIQSI
-42 LPSVSLY
+42 LPSISIFI
-49 VTNVIVNKIVSLNAI
+49 TNIVVNKISSLNSI
-64 HLTLLVSV
+64 NLTMLIAV
-72 WGLTFFLNNLISPLL
+72 WGVSFFLNNLISPLL

-110 ERLQSIS
+110 ERLQNIS

-154 VFISM
+154 VFASM
-159 LIMLSSV
+159 LLMVSSV
-166 NILVSILM
+166 NILVS
-174 LLVLVPQGI
+174 LLLFVVLIPQGI

-203 RQLDYYSQV
+203 RKLDYYSQV

-223 LYNLYAFFIG
+223 LYNLYIFFIT
-233 KYTDVFTSITGKL
+233 KYTDVFTSITDKL
-246 QGDRKK
+246 QVDRRK
-252 KFTNSAVFISLNSLI
+252 KFTTSALFITLNSIVI
-267 IISIFWYMMM
+267 ILMFGYVII
-277 QIKKGVLNLGVI
+277 QIKKGVLDLGVI
-289 VVFST
+289 FVFST
-294 GIVYAINSMARL
+294 SIIYSINSMARL

-316 LLYMEKFFKFIE
+316 LLYMENFFKFIE
-328 IDDGMDQGLTFTNA
+328 IEDELSTEVPITKTENNFG
-342 EEHSSDDII
+342 DDII
-351 EFRHVNFSYANTSD
+351 EFRNVNFSYSNNSD
-365 VVLSDINFK
+365 LVLSNVSFK
-374 VAEGEKIAIV
+374 IAEGEKIAIV

-408 ILVNGKS
+408 IIVNNKS
-415 LREYEWTDYR
+415 LREYELTDYR
-425 KQMTSI
+425 KQITSI

-451 TRLSNDEDIVEA
+451 SRIFKNEDITKA
-463 LDKGRFNLNNMPLDQ
+463 LDKGRFNMKDMSLDQ
-478 MLGRKFEGGKELS
+478 VLGRKFDGGKELS

-523 AEYELFQDFQH
+523 AEYELFQDFLQ

-557 LVLKSGK
+557 LVLKSGE
-564 IHSFGTHNELMKKD
+564 IHSFGTHNE
-578 EYYRELYIMQ
+578 
-588 SSMYAEEE
+588 
-596 A
+596 

>member
-1 MGYDEKILN
+1 MEKIFN
-10 YLSLYLK
+10 YLNLYLK
-17 SLKFVWKSSKAVM
+17 SLNFVWKTSKSIM
-30 VWMILMIPIQSV
+30 LWMILMVPIQSI
-42 LPSVSLY
+42 LPSISIFI
-49 VTNVIVNKIVSLNAI
+49 TNIVVNKISSLNSI
-64 HLTLLVSV
+64 NLTMLIAV
-72 WGLTFFLNNLISPLL
+72 WGVSFFLNNLISPLL

-110 ERLQSIS
+110 ERLQNIS

-154 VFISM
+154 VFASM
-159 LIMLSSV
+159 LLMVSSV
-166 NILVSILM
+166 NILVS
-174 LLVLVPQGI
+174 LLLFVVLIPQGI

-203 RQLDYYSQV
+203 RKLDYYSQV

-223 LYNLYAFFIG
+223 LYNLYIFFIT
-233 KYTDVFTSITGKL
+233 KYTDVFTSITDKL
-246 QGDRKK
+246 QVDRRK
-252 KFTNSAVFISLNSLI
+252 KFTTSALFITLNSIVI
-267 IISIFWYMMM
+267 ILMFGYVII
-277 QIKKGVLNLGVI
+277 QIKKGVLDLGVI
-289 VVFST
+289 FVFST
-294 GIVYAINSMARL
+294 SIIYSINSMARL

-316 LLYMEKFFKFIE
+316 LLYMENFFKFIE
-328 IDDGMDQGLTFTNA
+328 IEDELSTEVPITKTENNFG
-342 EEHSSDDII
+342 DDII
-351 EFRHVNFSYANTSD
+351 EFRNVNFSYSNNSD
-365 VVLSDINFK
+365 LVLSNVSFK
-374 VAEGEKIAIV
+374 IAEGEKIAIV

-408 ILVNGKS
+408 IIVNNKS
-415 LREYEWTDYR
+415 LREYELTDYR
-425 KQMTSI
+425 KKITSI

-451 TRLSNDEDIVEA
+451 SRIFKNEDITKA
-463 LDKGRFNLNNMPLDQ
+463 LDKGRFNMKDMSLDQ
-478 MLGRKFEGGKELS
+478 VLGRKFDGGKELS

-523 AEYELFQDFQH
+523 AEYELFQDFLQ

-557 LVLKSGK
+557 LVLKSGE
-564 IHSFGTHNELMKKD
+564 IHSFGTHNELMNKD
-578 EYYRELYIMQ
+578 EYYRKLYKMQ
-588 SSMYAEEE
+588 SSMYAEE
-596 A
+596 

>member
-1 MGYDEKILN
+1 MEKIFN
-10 YLSLYLK
+10 YLNLYLK
-17 SLKFVWKSSKAVM
+17 SLNFVWKTSKSIM
-30 VWMILMIPIQSV
+30 LWMILMVPIQSI
-42 LPSVSLY
+42 LPSISIFI
-49 VTNVIVNKIVSLNAI
+49 TNIVVNKISSLNSI
-64 HLTLLVSV
+64 NLTMLIAVLGVS
-72 WGLTFFLNNLISPLL
+72 FFLNNLISPLL

-110 ERLQSIS
+110 ERLQNIS

-154 VFISM
+154 VFASM
-159 LIMLSSV
+159 LLMVSSV
-166 NILVSILM
+166 NILVS
-174 LLVLVPQGI
+174 LLLFVVLIPQGI

-203 RQLDYYSQV
+203 RKLDYYSQV

-223 LYNLYAFFIG
+223 LYNLYIFFIT
-233 KYTDVFTSITGKL
+233 KYTDVFTSITDKL
-246 QGDRKK
+246 QVDRRK
-252 KFTNSAVFISLNSLI
+252 KFTTSALFITLNSIVI
-267 IISIFWYMMM
+267 ILMFGYVII
-277 QIKKGVLNLGVI
+277 QIKKGVLDLGVI
-289 VVFST
+289 FVFST
-294 GIVYAINSMARL
+294 SIIYSINSMARL

-316 LLYMEKFFKFIE
+316 LLYMENFFKFIE
-328 IDDGMDQGLTFTNA
+328 IEDKLSTEVPITKTENNFG
-342 EEHSSDDII
+342 DDII
-351 EFRHVNFSYANTSD
+351 EFRNVNFSYSNNSD
-365 VVLSDINFK
+365 LVLSNVSFK
-374 VAEGEKIAIV
+374 IAEGEKIAIV

-408 ILVNGKS
+408 IIVNNKS
-415 LREYEWTDYR
+415 LREYELTDYR
-425 KQMTSI
+425 KQITSI

-451 TRLSNDEDIVEA
+451 SRIFKNEDITKA
-463 LDKGRFNLNNMPLDQ
+463 LDKGRFNMKDMSLDQ
-478 MLGRKFEGGKELS
+478 VLGRKFDGGKELS

-523 AEYELFQDFQH
+523 AEYELFQDFLQ

-557 LVLKSGK
+557 LVLKSGE
-564 IHSFGTHNELMKKD
+564 IHSFGTHNELMNKD
-578 EYYRELYIMQ
+578 EYYRKLYKMQ
-588 SSMYAEEE
+588 SSMYAEE
-596 A
+596 

>member
-1 MGYDEKILN
+1 M
-10 YLSLYLK
+10 SFFVALYFTIYHLK
-17 SLKFVWKSSKAVM
+17 SLNFVWKTSKSIM
-30 VWMILMIPIQSV
+30 LWMILMVPIQSI
-42 LPSVSLY
+42 LPSISIFI
-49 VTNVIVNKIVSLNAI
+49 TNIVVNKISSLNSI
-64 HLTLLVSV
+64 NLTMLIAV
-72 WGLTFFLNNLISPLL
+72 WGVSFFLNNLISPLL

-110 ERLQSIS
+110 ERLQNIS

-154 VFISM
+154 VFASM
-159 LIMLSSV
+159 LLMVSSV
-166 NILVSILM
+166 NILVS
-174 LLVLVPQGI
+174 LLLFVVLIPQGI

-203 RQLDYYSQV
+203 RKLDYYSQV

-223 LYNLYAFFIG
+223 LYNLYIFFIT
-233 KYTDVFTSITGKL
+233 KYTDVFTSITDKL
-246 QGDRKK
+246 QVDRRK
-252 KFTNSAVFISLNSLI
+252 KFTTSALFITLNSIVI
-267 IISIFWYMMM
+267 ILMFGYVII
-277 QIKKGVLNLGVI
+277 QIKKGVLDLGVI
-289 VVFST
+289 FVFST
-294 GIVYAINSMARL
+294 SIIYSINSMARL

-316 LLYMEKFFKFIE
+316 LLYMENFFKFIE
-328 IDDGMDQGLTFTNA
+328 IEDELSTEVPITKTENNFG
-342 EEHSSDDII
+342 DDII
-351 EFRHVNFSYANTSD
+351 EFRNVNFSYSNNSD
-365 VVLSDINFK
+365 LVLSNVSFK
-374 VAEGEKIAIV
+374 IAEGEKIAIV

-408 ILVNGKS
+408 IIVNNKS
-415 LREYEWTDYR
+415 LREYELTDYR
-425 KQMTSI
+425 KQITSI

-451 TRLSNDEDIVEA
+451 SRIFKNEDITKA
-463 LDKGRFNLNNMPLDQ
+463 LDKGRFNMKDMSLDQ
-478 MLGRKFEGGKELS
+478 VLGRKFDGGKELS

-523 AEYELFQDFQH
+523 AEYELFQDFLQ

-557 LVLKSGK
+557 LVLKSGE
-564 IHSFGTHNELMKKD
+564 IHSFGTHNELMNKD
-578 EYYRELYIMQ
+578 EYYRKLYKMQ
-588 SSMYAEEE
+588 SSMYAEE
-596 A
+596 

>member
-1 MGYDEKILN
+1 MEKIFN
-10 YLSLYLK
+10 YLNLYLK
-17 SLKFVWKSSKAVM
+17 SLNFVWKTSKSIM
-30 VWMILMIPIQSV
+30 LWMILMVPIQSI
-42 LPSVSLY
+42 LPSISIFI
-49 VTNVIVNKIVSLNAI
+49 TNIVVNKISSLNSI
-64 HLTLLVSV
+64 NLTMLIAV
-72 WGLTFFLNNLISPLL
+72 WGVSFFLNNLISPLL

-110 ERLQSIS
+110 ERLQNIS

-154 VFISM
+154 VFASM
-159 LIMLSSV
+159 LLMVSSV
-166 NILVSILM
+166 NILVS
-174 LLVLVPQGI
+174 LLLFVVLIPQGI

-203 RQLDYYSQV
+203 RKLDYYSQV

-223 LYNLYAFFIG
+223 LYNLYFFFIT
-233 KYTDVFTSITGKL
+233 KYTDVFTSITDKL
-246 QGDRKK
+246 QVDRRK
-252 KFTNSAVFISLNSLI
+252 KFTNSALFITLNSIVI
-267 IISIFWYMMM
+267 ILMFGYVII
-277 QIKKGVLNLGVI
+277 QIKKGVLDLGVI
-289 VVFST
+289 FVFST
-294 GIVYAINSMARL
+294 SIIYSINSMARL

-316 LLYMEKFFKFIE
+316 LLYMENFFKFIE
-328 IDDGMDQGLTFTNA
+328 IEDELSTEVPITKTENNFG
-342 EEHSSDDII
+342 DDII
-351 EFRHVNFSYANTSD
+351 EFRNVNFSYSNNSD
-365 VVLSDINFK
+365 LVLSNVSFK
-374 VAEGEKIAIV
+374 IAEGEKIAIV

-408 ILVNGKS
+408 IIVNNKS
-415 LREYEWTDYR
+415 LREYELTDYR
-425 KQMTSI
+425 KQITSI

-439 ISLRENVALSDL
+439 ISLRENVAMSDL
-451 TRLSNDEDIVEA
+451 SRIFKNEDITKA
-463 LDKGRFNLNNMPLDQ
+463 LDKGRFNMKDMSLDQ
-478 MLGRKFEGGKELS
+478 VLGRKFDGGKELS

-523 AEYELFQDFQH
+523 AEYELFQDFLQ

-557 LVLKSGK
+557 LVLKSGV
-564 IHSFGTHNELMKKD
+564 IHSFGTHNELMNKD
-578 EYYRELYIMQ
+578 EYYRKLYKMQ
-588 SSMYAEEE
+588 SSMYAEE
-596 A
+596 

>member
-1 MGYDEKILN
+1 MEKIFN
-10 YLSLYLK
+10 YLNLYLK
-17 SLKFVWKSSKAVM
+17 SLNFVWKTSKSIM
-30 VWMILMIPIQSV
+30 LWMILMVPIQSI
-42 LPSVSLY
+42 LPSISIFI
-49 VTNVIVNKIVSLNAI
+49 TNIVVNKISSLNSI
-64 HLTLLVSV
+64 NLTMLIAV
-72 WGLTFFLNNLISPLL
+72 WGVSFFLNNLISPLL

-110 ERLQSIS
+110 ERLQNIS

-154 VFISM
+154 VFASM
-159 LIMLSSV
+159 LLMVSSV
-166 NILVSILM
+166 NILVS
-174 LLVLVPQGI
+174 LLLFVVLIPQGV

-203 RQLDYYSQV
+203 RKLDYYSQV

-223 LYNLYAFFIG
+223 LYNLYFFFIT
-233 KYTDVFTSITGKL
+233 KYTDVFTSITDKL
-246 QGDRKK
+246 QVDRRK
-252 KFTNSAVFISLNSLI
+252 KFTNSALFITLNSIVI
-267 IISIFWYMMM
+267 ILMFGYVII
-277 QIKKGVLNLGVI
+277 QIKKGVLDLGVI
-289 VVFST
+289 FVFST
-294 GIVYAINSMARL
+294 SIIYSVNSMARL

-316 LLYMEKFFKFIE
+316 LLYMENFFKFIE
-328 IDDGMDQGLTFTNA
+328 IEDELSTEVPITKTENNFG
-342 EEHSSDDII
+342 DDII
-351 EFRHVNFSYANTSD
+351 EFRNVNFSYSNNSD
-365 VVLSDINFK
+365 LVLSNVSFK
-374 VAEGEKIAIV
+374 IAEGEKIAIV

-408 ILVNGKS
+408 IIVNNKS
-415 LREYEWTDYR
+415 LREYELTDYR
-425 KQMTSI
+425 KQITSI

-451 TRLSNDEDIVEA
+451 SRIFKNEDITKA
-463 LDKGRFNLNNMPLDQ
+463 LDKGRFNMKDMSLDQ
-478 MLGRKFEGGKELS
+478 VLGRKFDGGKELS

-523 AEYELFQDFQH
+523 AEYELFQDFLQ

-557 LVLKSGK
+557 LVLKSGE
-564 IHSFGTHNELMKKD
+564 IHSFGTHNELMNKD
-578 EYYRELYIMQ
+578 EYYRKLYKMQ
-588 SSMYAEEE
+588 SSMYAEE
-596 A
+596 

>member
-1 MGYDEKILN
+1 MEKIFN
-10 YLSLYLK
+10 YLNLYLK
-17 SLKFVWKSSKAVM
+17 SLNFVWKTSKSIM
-30 VWMILMIPIQSV
+30 LWMILMVPIQSI
-42 LPSVSLY
+42 LPSISIFI
-49 VTNVIVNKIVSLNAI
+49 TNIVVNKISSLNSI
-64 HLTLLVSV
+64 NLTMLIAV
-72 WGLTFFLNNLISPLL
+72 WGASFFLNNLISPLL

-110 ERLQSIS
+110 ERLQNIS

-154 VFISM
+154 VFASM
-159 LIMLSSV
+159 LLMVSSV
-166 NILVSILM
+166 NILVS
-174 LLVLVPQGI
+174 LLLFVVLIPQGI

-203 RQLDYYSQV
+203 RKLDYYSQV

-223 LYNLYAFFIG
+223 LYNLYIFFIT
-233 KYTDVFTSITGKL
+233 KYTDVFTSITDKL
-246 QGDRKK
+246 QVDRRK
-252 KFTNSAVFISLNSLI
+252 KFTTSALFITLNSIVI
-267 IISIFWYMMM
+267 ILMFGYVII
-277 QIKKGVLNLGVI
+277 QIKKGVLDLGVI
-289 VVFST
+289 FVFST
-294 GIVYAINSMARL
+294 SIIYSINSMARL

-316 LLYMEKFFKFIE
+316 LLYMENFFKFIE
-328 IDDGMDQGLTFTNA
+328 IEDELSTEVPITKTENNFG
-342 EEHSSDDII
+342 DDII
-351 EFRHVNFSYANTSD
+351 EFRNVNFSYSNNSD
-365 VVLSDINFK
+365 LVLSNVSFK
-374 VAEGEKIAIV
+374 IAEGEKIAIV

-408 ILVNGKS
+408 IIVNNKS
-415 LREYEWTDYR
+415 LREYELTDYR
-425 KQMTSI
+425 KQITSI

-451 TRLSNDEDIVEA
+451 SRIFKNEDITKA
-463 LDKGRFNLNNMPLDQ
+463 LDKGRFNMKDMSLDQ
-478 MLGRKFEGGKELS
+478 VLGRKFDGGKELS

-523 AEYELFQDFQH
+523 AEYELFQDFLQ

-557 LVLKSGK
+557 LVLKSGE
-564 IHSFGTHNELMKKD
+564 IHSFGTHNELMNKD
-578 EYYRELYIMQ
+578 EYYRKLYKMQ
-588 SSMYAEEE
+588 SSMYAEE
-596 A
+596 

>member
-1 MGYDEKILN
+1 MEKIFN
-10 YLSLYLK
+10 YLNLYLK
-17 SLKFVWKSSKAVM
+17 SLNFVWKTSKSIM
-30 VWMILMIPIQSV
+30 LWMILMVPIQSI
-42 LPSVSLY
+42 LPSISIFI
-49 VTNVIVNKIVSLNAI
+49 TNIVVNKISSLNSI
-64 HLTLLVSV
+64 NLTILIAV
-72 WGLTFFLNNLISPLL
+72 WGVSFFLNNLISPLL

-110 ERLQSIS
+110 ERLQNIS

-154 VFISM
+154 VFASM
-159 LIMLSSV
+159 LLMVSSV
-166 NILVSILM
+166 NILVS
-174 LLVLVPQGI
+174 LLLFVVLIPQGI

-203 RQLDYYSQV
+203 RKLDYYSQV
-212 LLSNN
+212 LLSSN

-223 LYNLYAFFIG
+223 LYNLYFFFIT
-233 KYTDVFTSITGKL
+233 KYTDVFTSITDKL
-246 QGDRKK
+246 QVDRRK
-252 KFTNSAVFISLNSLI
+252 KFTNSALFITLNSIVI
-267 IISIFWYMMM
+267 ILMFGYVII
-277 QIKKGVLNLGVI
+277 QIKKGVLDLGVI
-289 VVFST
+289 FVFST
-294 GIVYAINSMARL
+294 SIIYSINSMARL

-316 LLYMEKFFKFIE
+316 LLYMENFFKFIE
-328 IDDGMDQGLTFTNA
+328 IEDELSTEIPITKTENNFGN
-342 EEHSSDDII
+342 DII
-351 EFRHVNFSYANTSD
+351 EFRNVNFSYSNNSD
-365 VVLSDINFK
+365 LVLSNVSFK
-374 VAEGEKIAIV
+374 IAEGEKIAIV

-408 ILVNGKS
+408 IIVNNKS
-415 LREYEWTDYR
+415 LREYELTDYR
-425 KQMTSI
+425 KQITSI

-451 TRLSNDEDIVEA
+451 SRIFKNEDITKA
-463 LDKGRFNLNNMPLDQ
+463 LDKGRFNMKDMSLDQ
-478 MLGRKFEGGKELS
+478 VLGRKFDGGKELS

-523 AEYELFQDFQH
+523 AEYELFQDFLQ

-557 LVLKSGK
+557 LVLKSGE
-564 IHSFGTHNELMKKD
+564 IHSFGTHNELMNKD
-578 EYYRELYIMQ
+578 EYYRKLYKMQ
-588 SSMYAEEE
+588 SSMYAEE
-596 A
+596 

>member
-1 MGYDEKILN
+1 MEKIFN
-10 YLSLYLK
+10 YLNLYLK
-17 SLKFVWKSSKAVM
+17 SLNFVWKTSKSIM
-30 VWMILMIPIQSV
+30 LWMILMVPIQSI
-42 LPSVSLY
+42 LPSISIFI
-49 VTNVIVNKIVSLNAI
+49 TNIVVNKISSLNSI
-64 HLTLLVSV
+64 NLTMLIAV
-72 WGLTFFLNNLISPLL
+72 WGVSFFLNNLISPLL

-110 ERLQSIS
+110 ERLQNIS

-154 VFISM
+154 VFASM
-159 LIMLSSV
+159 LLMVSSV
-166 NILVSILM
+166 NILVS
-174 LLVLVPQGI
+174 LLLFVVLIPQGI

-203 RQLDYYSQV
+203 RKLDYYSQV

-223 LYNLYAFFIG
+223 LYNLYFFFIT
-233 KYTDVFTSITGKL
+233 KYTDVFTSITDKL
-246 QGDRKK
+246 QVDRRK
-252 KFTNSAVFISLNSLI
+252 KFTNSALFITLNSIVI
-267 IISIFWYMMM
+267 ILMFGYVII
-277 QIKKGVLNLGVI
+277 QIKKGILDLGVI
-289 VVFST
+289 FVFST
-294 GIVYAINSMARL
+294 SIIYSINSMARL

-316 LLYMEKFFKFIE
+316 LLYMENFFKFIE
-328 IDDGMDQGLTFTNA
+328 IEDELSTEVPITKTENNFG
-342 EEHSSDDII
+342 DDII
-351 EFRHVNFSYANTSD
+351 EFRNVNFSYSNNSD
-365 VVLSDINFK
+365 LVLSNVSFK
-374 VAEGEKIAIV
+374 IAEGEKIAIV

-408 ILVNGKS
+408 IIVNNKS
-415 LREYEWTDYR
+415 LREYELTDYR
-425 KQMTSI
+425 KQITSI

-451 TRLSNDEDIVEA
+451 SRIFKNEDITKA
-463 LDKGRFNLNNMPLDQ
+463 LDKGWFNMKDMSLDQ
-478 MLGRKFEGGKELS
+478 VLGRKFDGGKELS

-523 AEYELFQDFQH
+523 AEYELFQDFLQ

-557 LVLKSGK
+557 LVLKSGV
-564 IHSFGTHNELMKKD
+564 IHSFGTHNELMNKD
-578 EYYRELYIMQ
+578 EYYRKLYKMQ
-588 SSMYAEEE
+588 SSMYAEE
-596 A
+596 

>member
-1 MGYDEKILN
+1 MEKIFN
-10 YLSLYLK
+10 YLNLYLK
-17 SLKFVWKSSKAVM
+17 SLNFVWKTSKSIM
-30 VWMILMIPIQSV
+30 LWMILMVPIQSI
-42 LPSVSLY
+42 LPSISIFI
-49 VTNVIVNKIVSLNAI
+49 TNIVVNKISSLNSI
-64 HLTLLVSV
+64 NLTMLIAV
-72 WGLTFFLNNLISPLL
+72 WGVSFFLNNLISPLL

-110 ERLQSIS
+110 ERLQNIS

-154 VFISM
+154 VFASM
-159 LIMLSSV
+159 LLMVSSV
-166 NILVSILM
+166 NILVS
-174 LLVLVPQGI
+174 LLLFVVLIPQGI

-203 RQLDYYSQV
+203 RKLDYYSQV

-223 LYNLYAFFIG
+223 LYNLYFFFIT
-233 KYTDVFTSITGKL
+233 KYTDVFTSITDKL
-246 QGDRKK
+246 QVDRRK
-252 KFTNSAVFISLNSLI
+252 KFTNSALFITLNSIVI
-267 IISIFWYMMM
+267 ILMFGYVII
-277 QIKKGVLNLGVI
+277 QIKKGVLDLGVI
-289 VVFST
+289 FVFST
-294 GIVYAINSMARL
+294 SIIYSVNSMARL

-316 LLYMEKFFKFIE
+316 LLYMENFFKFIE
-328 IDDGMDQGLTFTNA
+328 IEDELSTEVPITKTENNFG
-342 EEHSSDDII
+342 DDII
-351 EFRHVNFSYANTSD
+351 EFRNVNFSYSNNSD
-365 VVLSDINFK
+365 LVLSNVSFK
-374 VAEGEKIAIV
+374 IAEGEKIAIV

-403 NYSGD
+403 KYSGD
-408 ILVNGKS
+408 IIVNNKS
-415 LREYEWTDYR
+415 LREYELTDYR
-425 KQMTSI
+425 KQITSI

-451 TRLSNDEDIVEA
+451 YRIFKNEDITKA
-463 LDKGRFNLNNMPLDQ
+463 LDKGRFNMKDMSLDQ
-478 MLGRKFEGGKELS
+478 VLGRKFDGGKELS

-523 AEYELFQDFQH
+523 AEYELFQDFLQ

-557 LVLKSGK
+557 LVLKSGE
-564 IHSFGTHNELMKKD
+564 IHSFGTHNELMNKD
-578 EYYRELYIMQ
+578 EYYRKLYKMQ
-588 SSMYAEEE
+588 SSMYAEE
-596 A
+596 